1 MRFHALACD
10 YDGTI
15 ASGGKVGDETIAA
28 LEAIRASG
36 RHLILV
42 TGREL
47 DDLRQAFAG
56 IDVFDRVVAEN
67 GGLLYRPETKE
78 TRLLTEPPDPRLLA
92 RLKDRGVQPLGV
104 GRTIIATSEPNDAV
118 ILEVARELGLELAI
132 SFNKGAVM
140 VLPAG
145 VNKASGLMAALAE
158 LRLSAHS
165 VIGVGDAENDHA
177 FLSVCELAAA
187 TANAVDS
194 LKAQADLVLDFR
206 DGEGVHELAARLLSG
221 DLDRVERGLERIR
234 VPLGEA
240 DGHLVSPPGHGARVL
255 VTGSSG
261 SGKSTLVTAF
271 LEGLRER
278 GYQFCLV
285 DPEGDY
291 GKLTEAV
298 VLGTPHRPPTLD
310 EARTA
315 LGDPTTN
322 VVVNLLG
329 LGLEERPAFFAK
341 LLVAVQELRTSA
353 GRPHWL
359 IVDEAHHMLP
369 VSWRPPAATVPS
381 EINGVLLV
389 TVHPDSLARSVVE
402 QLDTAVVI
410 GPDAADVLMRVASVA
425 GEAVAAPIPAPEQGE
440 GLLWRRGGPEVGP
453 TVERFRLAKPRQAT
467 VRHRRK
473 YATGELPD
481 EKSFY
486 FRGPDDRLALRAQNL
501 QLFLQIGDG
510 VDDATWLHHLRRGD
524 YSRWVRDSIKDDE
537 LANAIAEVEQDQG
550 SDAAASRRR
559 IREAVEGA
567 YTAPA

>member
-15 ASGGKVGDETIAA
+15 ASGGKVAPETIAA
-28 LEAIRASG
+28 LERVQASG
-36 RHLILV
+36 LYLVLV

-47 DDLRQAFAG
+47 DDLRRAFPG

-78 TRLLTEPPDPRLLA
+78 IRLLTQPPDPRLVAGLKERHVAPLA
-92 RLKDRGVQPLGV
+92 V
-104 GRTIIATSEPNDAV
+104 GRTIIATNEPNDVV
-118 ILEVARELGLELAI
+118 IVKAARELGLELSIA
-132 SFNKGAVM
+132 FNKGSVM

-158 LRLSAHS
+158 LGLSPHS
-165 VIGVGDAENDHA
+165 VVGVGDAENDHV

-187 TANAVDS
+187 TANAVES
-194 LKAQADLVLDFR
+194 LKAQADLVLDR
-206 DGEGVHELAARLLSG
+206 PDGEGVGQLAERLLDG
-221 DLDRVERGLERIR
+221 DLDRVERGLARIR

-240 DGHLVSPPGHGARVL
+240 GGRLVSPPGHSARVL
-255 VTGSSG
+255 VTGGSG

-271 LEGLRER
+271 LEGLHEH

-291 GKLTEAV
+291 GKLADAV
-298 VLGTPHRPPTLD
+298 VLGTPDRPPTID

-315 LGDPTTN
+315 LHDPATD

-329 LGLEERPAFFAK
+329 LGLEERPGFFMQ
-341 LLVAVQELRTSA
+341 LLVAVQELRTSV
-353 GRPHWL
+353 GRPLWL

-369 VSWRPPAATVPS
+369 ASWHPQAATAPS
-381 EINGVLLV
+381 EISGMLLV
-389 TVHPDSLARSVVE
+389 TVHPDALARSVVE
-402 QLDTAVVI
+402 QLDMAVAI
-410 GPDAADVLMRVASVA
+410 GGDAGDILERVAGAA
-425 GEAVAAPIPAPEQGE
+425 GTPITEPVPAPEQGE
-440 GLLWRRGGPEVGP
+440 GVAWRRPGSQEGP
-453 TVERFRLAKPRQAT
+453 TVERFRLAKPRRAT

-473 YATGELPD
+473 YATGALPD
-481 EKSFY
+481 DKSFF
-486 FRGPDDRLALRAQNL
+486 FRGPDNRLSLRAQNL

-510 VDDATWLHHLRRGD
+510 VDDETWLHHLRRGD
-524 YSRWVRDSIKDDE
+524 YSRWIRDSIKDDE
-537 LANAIAEVEQDQG
+537 LADAIARVEAEDA
-550 SDAAASRRR
+550 SDADASRRR
-559 IREAVEGA
+559 IRGAVEDL